1 MLDTSASCHSERGE
15 GSGPIAAEPG
25 PAAAKQPQ
33 DDKSWIVRAL
43 LAGVLLMATACGT
56 KEAPGPL
63 EPSGPTGRVRF
74 VNVITD
80 PARNPVN
87 AILES
92 LPFGVNL
99 TYTTSTPAT
108 LPAPSTANYAAIL
121 AGNRS
126 LVVKRTAD
134 TSVTLATI
142 NFSIAAGQ
150 DRTVYAIGGT
160 GGATVTSFL
169 TTDDN
174 GAPASGQVKL
184 RIVNLSPTA
193 GAVDVFVTAPNAD
206 LATATPT
213 VANLAYQ
220 SASTYVAIPAG
231 TYQVRFVPAG
241 TAAGSRAV
249 SVTINVA
256 SLAVAAGAGRT
267 IVAADNSSGGTPLRA
282 FVLTDQ

>member
-1 MLDTSASCHSERGE
+1 M
-15 GSGPIAAEPG
+15 
-25 PAAAKQPQ
+25 
-33 DDKSWIVRAL
+33 L
-43 LAGVLLMATACGT
+43 LAIACGT

-87 AILES
+87 AILEN
-92 LPFGVNL
+92 LPFGVSL
-99 TYTTSTPAT
+99 TYTASTPAT

-134 TSVTLATI
+134 TTVTLATI
-142 NFSIAAGQ
+142 NFTIAADQ
-150 DRTVYAIGGT
+150 NRTVYAIGGT

-174 GAPASGQVKL
+174 GAPAAGQMKL

-193 GAVDVFVTAPNAD
+193 GALDVFVTAPNAD

-220 SASTYVAIPAG
+220 AASTYVAMPAG

-241 TAAGSRAV
+241 TAPGSRAV
-249 SVTINVA
+249 AVTINVA

-267 IVAADNSSGGTPLRA
+267 IVAADNSSGGAPLRA
-282 FVLTDQ
+282 FVLTDR

>member
-1 MLDTSASCHSERGE
+1 MSLRVAHSTTRTLTGDPSAAS
-15 GSGPIAAEPG
+15 
-25 PAAAKQPQ
+25 QPQ
-33 DDKSWIVRAL
+33 DDRARIIRVAFAAVML
-43 LAGVLLMATACGT
+43 LAAACGT

-87 AILES
+87 AILEN

-99 TYTTSTPAT
+99 TYTASTPAT

-134 TSVTLATI
+134 TTVTLATI
-142 NFSIAAGQ
+142 SFAIAADQ

-160 GGATVTSFL
+160 SGATVTSFL

-174 GAPASGQVKL
+174 SAPAAGQMKL

-220 SASTYVAIPAG
+220 AASTYVAMPAG

-241 TAAGSRAV
+241 TAPGSRAV
-249 SVTINVA
+249 AVTINVA

-267 IVAADNSSGGTPLRA
+267 IVAADNSSGGAPLRA
-282 FVLTDQ
+282 FVLTDR